1 MPPSNLLRRAGGI
14 PFNDPQ
20 LDRLI
25 RAGLQDS
32 PTLAQAQARVA
43 LALSQTQVAQSKLLP
58 SANLDASVLYQRA
71 PENYLIPPPLAGH
84 SFWMGQAGASL
95 GWDLDFWGRQA
106 EAVHRAQALEQS
118 ARLDLDNAR
127 LMLAGAIAQSYV
139 ELYRQYALAEIAE
152 RSAAQRENIV
162 NITRRRVAA
171 GLDTQLELRQAE
183 GQLPQARVAREQAQ
197 AAAELA
203 VHQLAV
209 LSAQGADAYASIA
222 RPVMNV
228 DAALP
233 VPAALPINL
242 LARRPDVLS
251 ARAGV
256 AAADAQRLAD
266 KAAFYPDVNLKAL
279 AGFGAFG
286 LNNLLQ
292 WSARGYGV
300 GPLISLPLFDG
311 GRLRAEYKGSEAQ
324 LDAAI
329 AGYNDTVLHAVQQTA
344 DQLTRI
350 DALARERVD
359 QQADAR
365 GQRSRLQTGRGALS
379 RRPRQL
385 SFRAERRNPGAHRA
399 PIHGRHHRRPGDR
412 ARDPAPGGGRQLR
425 SARCKYRSSPDE
437 EFSMS
442 PQESADTSSKSSPA
456 PNGRTRRVGLI
467 GLGAAVLLSGFGYLG
482 YWFFDGRY
490 FESTDDAYVNGDVV
504 QVTSEVPGTVLSLN
518 VDDTQLV
525 HAGPAASEPRSGGCE
540 NRRSECGSRP
550 GPGRA
555 AGARSVRTASRSC
568 ARKSSSANRRHARP
582 TMTCSGAAA

>member
-1 MPPSNLLRRAGGI
+1 VISMSVKSLLVLVAVLLSGCVLAPKEAAHPVQIQEKQAGLSGAAVE
-14 PFNDPQ
+14 PVAEGWWDTFNDPQ

-32 PTLAQAQARVA
+32 PTLVQAQARVA
-43 LALSQTQVAQSKLLP
+43 LALSQTQVQQSKLLP

-71 PENYLIPPPLAGH
+71 PENYLFPPPLAGH

-106 EAVHRAQALEQS
+106 AAVHRSQALQQS

-183 GQLPQARVAREQAQ
+183 GQLPQARVAHEQAQ

-209 LSAQGADAYASIA
+209 LSAQGANSYPSIA

-233 VPAALPINL
+233 IPATLPINL

-329 AGYNDTVLHAVQQTA
+329 GGYNDTVLHAVQQTA

-350 DALARERVD
+350 DALARERLD
-359 QQADAR
+359 QQATLEANEAAYKLAEERYNAGLASYLSVLNAETQVLIAR
-365 GQRSRLQTGRGALS
+365 QSMVDIIAGQA
-379 RRPRQL
+379 
-385 SFRAERRNPGAHRA
+385 
-399 PIHGRHHRRPGDR
+399 I
-412 ARDPAPGGGRQLR
+412 ARV
-425 SARCKYRSSPDE
+425 
-437 EFSMS
+437 
-442 PQESADTSSKSSPA
+442 T
-456 PNGRTRRVGLI
+456 
-467 GLGAAVLLSGFGYLG
+467 LLL
-482 YWFFDGRY
+482 
-490 FESTDDAYVNGDVV
+490 
-504 QVTSEVPGTVLSLN
+504 
-518 VDDTQLV
+518 
-525 HAGPAASEPRSGGCE
+525 
-540 NRRSECGSRP
+540 
-550 GPGRA
+550 A
-555 AGARSVRTASRSC
+555 AGGSFDPHA
-568 ARKSSSANRRHARP
+568 ANTDQVLTRNSP
-582 TMTCSGAAA
+582 